1 MSIISSNMKV
11 HRGGI
16 ADVILSFPTKINK
29 NLKGGDR
36 RPGGASTPW
45 AWTWALPTSPHAG
58 GDDDDGEEEHDDV
71 VAGGSGQRR
80 E

>member
-1 MSIISSNMKV
+1 MNV
-11 HRGGI
+11 HREGI
-16 ADVILSFPTKINK
+16 VAAVIFPIINE

-45 AWTWALPTSPHAG
+45 TWTWALPTSSHAG